1 MENRKHIMTI
11 RYDHYNKN
19 WNPMKY
25 HFIILISILL
35 GYLPEGKSQIKFQ
48 PLKEFN
54 YDTMAYM
61 EKNYNAGS
69 LYVYKTIGNVL
80 EEAEIPFRSYI
91 LGESPEELI
100 GIVWLFTQSAEEV
113 KALYRAGKPVYG
125 VFCDLEESYYAS
137 KPGNVYKTLT
147 GLGTNQINKL
157 KKSSVKALKDLKI
170 NWAWFY
176 DQRDWFPTYKVE
188 E

>member
-1 MENRKHIMTI
+1 
-11 RYDHYNKN
+11 
-19 WNPMKY
+19 MKY

-35 GYLPEGKSQIKFQ
+35 GYLPEGKSQTKFQ

-61 EKNYNAGS
+61 EKNYNGGP
-69 LYVYKTIGNVL
+69 LYRTNKTIGNVL

-91 LGESPEELI
+91 LGESARELI

-113 KALYRAGKPVYG
+113 RALYRAGKPVYG
-125 VFCDLEESYYAS
+125 VFCDLEKSYS
-137 KPGNVYKTLT
+137 KRRPSGKTFGTLT
-147 GLGTNQINKL
+147 RLGTNQINKL

>member
-1 MENRKHIMTI
+1 
-11 RYDHYNKN
+11 
-19 WNPMKY
+19 MKY
-25 HFIILISILL
+25 HFIILISILV
-35 GYLPEGKSQIKFQ
+35 GYLPEGKSQTKFQ

-61 EKNYNAGS
+61 EKNYNGGP
-69 LYVYKTIGNVL
+69 LYRTDKTIGNVL

-91 LGESPEELI
+91 LGESARELI

-113 KALYRAGKPVYG
+113 RALYRAGKPVYG

-176 DQRDWFPTYKVE
+176 DKRD
-188 E
+188 

>member
-1 MENRKHIMTI
+1 
-11 RYDHYNKN
+11 
-19 WNPMKY
+19 MKY
-25 HFIILISILL
+25 HLIILISILL
-35 GYLPEGKSQIKFQ
+35 GYLPEGKSQTKLQ

-61 EKNYNAGS
+61 EKNYNGGP
-69 LYVYKTIGNVL
+69 LYRTDKTVGNVL

-91 LGESPEELI
+91 LGESSRKAI
-100 GIVWLFTQSAEEV
+100 GIIWLFTQSAEEV

-125 VFCDLEESYYAS
+125 VFCDLEESHLAS
-137 KPGNVYKTLT
+137 DPGNIYKTLI
-147 GLGTNQINKL
+147 GLGTNRINEL
-157 KKSSVKALKDLKI
+157 KKSSVKAIKDIKI